1 MDKGIPVIICEFGA
15 IDKNKEA
22 DRAMLY
28 QDDVSAAK
36 QRVIKCFYWDNGLF
50 AKDSSTDSFAIFDR
64 ANLTWNQTL
73 LNALI
78 SGAE

>member
-1 MDKGIPVIICEFGA
+1 MKLNTGNKIKYNNLVYEVIA
-15 IDKNKEA
+15 
-22 DRAMLY
+22 
-28 QDDVSAAK
+28 
-36 QRVIKCFYWDNGLF
+36 VIFSTVYLCP